1 MIKMKLIPRFLIQNL
16 KAGEKMRWIYQLMG
30 FVSDWASNYLNL
42 FTNKSIGAERKNFQ
56 SDPESLTVKAGEL
69 RKTAKTILY
78 VLINTVFFSYYFSFC
93 SRITAL
99 WKECHC
105 DLIPPLLTRC
115 DCWFWFPRIVAAG
128 LIS

>member
-1 MIKMKLIPRFLIQNL
+1 MIKMKLIPRFLIHNL

-56 SDPESLTVKAGEL
+56 LDPESLTVKAGEL

-78 VLINTVFFSYYFSFC
+78 VLINTVFFLLLF
-93 SRITAL
+93 IL
-99 WKECHC
+99 WPNNSTLKRMSVWFNPSVT
-105 DLIPPLLTRC
+105 DTMWLLILVSENSS
-115 DCWFWFPRIVAAG
+115 CWTD
-128 LIS
+128 